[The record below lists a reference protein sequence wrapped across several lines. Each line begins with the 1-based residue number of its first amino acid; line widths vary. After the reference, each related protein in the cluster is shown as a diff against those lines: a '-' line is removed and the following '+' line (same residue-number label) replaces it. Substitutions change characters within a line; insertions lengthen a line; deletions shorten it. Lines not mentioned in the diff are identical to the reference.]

1 MMKSLLD
8 NLFDFE
14 RAETPGEVLFA
25 RLFEGYVAW
34 CVIYLSWEWGAV
46 MQTIRHV
53 VKHYGIAVHLDISF
67 MLGGTAG
74 FVNAALIT
82 VLVVLGFFRIGGF
95 GRFGYLVAFPLLH
108 LQYVARFT
116 PGEMHNP
123 NLMGLVLLG
132 LALGQVCFHEPRL
145 QRRFMFGMACF
156 FVGLGYTLAACSKLV
171 ASGPTWPDG
180 LHLWMW
186 VHEKALDQFAKEGH
200 YHLNTLQQL
209 VLDSRLLATGFLT
222 VGMLSEALA
231 FTFWWRRFRPW
242 VGLAL
247 LGLHVGI
254 FLVMN
259 IQFRTA
265 TTLILLL
272 AFPWGIWLDR
282 VRLHKPAVL
291 LPDPPTPRQ
300 GYA

>member
-34 CVIYLSWEWGAV
+34 CAVYLGWEWGAV
-46 MQTIRHV
+46 MQTIQHLI
-53 VKHYGIAVHLDISF
+53 KHYGIAVHLDVSF

-82 VLVVLGFFRIGGF
+82 LLVLLGFFRV

-108 LQYVARFT
+108 LQYVVRFT

-123 NLMGLVLLG
+123 NLLGLVLLG
-132 LALGQVCFHEPRL
+132 LALGLVCFREPRL

-171 ASGPTWPDG
+171 ASGPAWPDG

-186 VHEKALDQFAKEGH
+186 VHEKSLDQFAKYGH
-200 YHLNTLQQL
+200 YHLNVLQQL
-209 VLDSRLLATGFLT
+209 VLEHRGIATLFLT
-222 VGMLSEALA
+222 TGMVSEALA
-231 FTFWWRRFRPW
+231 FTFWWRRFRPYS
-242 VGLAL
+242 GLAL
-247 LGLHVGI
+247 LGLHAGI
-254 FLVMN
+254 WLVMN

-272 AFPWGIWLDR
+272 AFPWATWIDR
-282 VRLHKPAVL
+282 MLVRWPALGL
-291 LPDPPTPRQ
+291 LQPPSPRR